1 MAVKPV
7 DGAYFNPSR
16 HSDLYCKKRYKML
29 NQPSWRY
36 SMSRAVKRKEHPLSM
51 RLPEADIAI
60 IDRAATLRG
69 RSRTDFVRD
78 AAVRAA
84 EDVLMETVP
93 VRMSPAGFKA
103 FMAALSGPATAVPE
117 IVELFGRKAP
127 WETKPRARSGADSR
141 PHEENASKQKSR
153 SKTRN

>member
-1 MAVKPV
+1 
-7 DGAYFNPSR
+7 
-16 HSDLYCKKRYKML
+16 
-29 NQPSWRY
+29 
-36 SMSRAVKRKEHPLSM
+36 MSRASERKEHPLSM

-84 EDVLMETVP
+84 EDVLMETMP
-93 VRMSPAGFKA
+93 VRMSAAGFRA

-117 IVELFGRKAP
+117 MVELFRRKAP
-127 WETKPRARSGADSR
+127 WEDRGP
-141 PHEENASKQKSR
+141 
-153 SKTRN
+153 KTGS

>member
-1 MAVKPV
+1 
-7 DGAYFNPSR
+7 
-16 HSDLYCKKRYKML
+16 
-29 NQPSWRY
+29 
-36 SMSRAVKRKEHPLSM
+36 MSRAERKEHPLSM

-93 VRMSPAGFKA
+93 IRMSPAGFKA
-103 FMAALSGPATAVPE
+103 FMAVLSGPAAPVPE
-117 IVELFGRKAP
+117 MVELFRRAAP
-127 WETKPRARSGADSR
+127 WETGGSEAGS
-141 PHEENASKQKSR
+141 
-153 SKTRN
+153 